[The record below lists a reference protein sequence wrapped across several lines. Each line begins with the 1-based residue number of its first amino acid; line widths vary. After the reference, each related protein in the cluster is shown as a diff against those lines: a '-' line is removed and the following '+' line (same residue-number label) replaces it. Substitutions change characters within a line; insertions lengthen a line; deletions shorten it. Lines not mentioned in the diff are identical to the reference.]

1 MEYQQVINTMSPEV
15 YQNLKRAL
23 EMGKWPDGRLL
34 TRQQRD
40 ETMQAVIA
48 WGERHLPEN
57 ERVGYIDKGHKAGEI
72 CDDPQVTTL
81 NWKE

>member
-23 EMGKWPDGRLL
+23 EMGKWPDGRPL

-72 CDDPQVTTL
+72 CDDPQAITL